1 MAIPAL
7 TKQPGAPLGSLRQ
20 AARVALCLPA
30 FLLVQPDRAAAVDVA
45 TPISYTAL
53 LMTVEFAAINILD
66 LNHRSISSDNFEQT
80 INNPSPRED
89 DDGDFVNYVLH
100 PLMGSETYLRARE
113 GDFGIPG
120 SIGFSLAASLTWEYA
135 VESWTEHPSA
145 KDIFVTTGVG
155 WLIGEIRYRLKQYAI
170 DNDLSYVL
178 VDPIWAALEYFDV
191 SITKRD
197 SEVTTLFGFT
207 FPL

>member
-1 MAIPAL
+1 MG
-7 TKQPGAPLGSLRQ
+7 K
-20 AARVALCLPA
+20 
-30 FLLVQPDRAAAVDVA
+30 D
-45 TPISYTAL
+45 
-53 LMTVEFAAINILD
+53 
-66 LNHRSISSDNFEQT
+66 EQT
-80 INNPSPRED
+80 IKNPSPRED

-145 KDIFVTTGVG
+145 QDIFVTTGVG

-170 DNDLSYVL
+170 DNGLSYVL
-178 VDPIWAALEYFDV
+178 VDPIWAALEYFAV

-207 FPL
+207 FSL

>member
-1 MAIPAL
+1 MTAGIR
-7 TKQPGAPLGSLRQ
+7 TKRLNHHLRSWRQ
-20 AARVALCLPA
+20 TARIALCLPP
-30 FLLVQPDRAAAVDVA
+30 FLFLQPDRAAALDVA
-45 TPISYTAL
+45 TPVTYTAL
-53 LMTVEFAAINILD
+53 LMAVEFAAINILD
-66 LNHRSISSDNFEQT
+66 LNHHSISYDNFERT
-80 INNPSPRED
+80 VKDPSPRED
-89 DDGDFVNYVLH
+89 DDSDFVNHVLH

-120 SIGFSLAASLTWEYA
+120 SIGFSLAASITWEYA

-155 WLIGEIRYRLKQYAI
+155 WMIGEIRYQMKRYAI
-170 DNDLSYVL
+170 ENDLSYVL

-197 SEVTTLFGFT
+197 SEVTALFGFT

>member
-1 MAIPAL
+1 MTAIPA
-7 TKQPGAPLGSLRQ
+7 KQLSRMLRSLRQ
-20 AARVALCLPA
+20 TARIALCLPP
-30 FLLVQPDRAAAVDVA
+30 FLLLQPDRAVAIDVA
-45 TPISYTAL
+45 TPVSYTAL
-53 LMTVEFAAINILD
+53 LMAVEFAAINILD
-66 LNHRSISSDNFEQT
+66 LNHRSISYDNFERT

-89 DDGDFVNYVLH
+89 DDSDFINYVLH

-120 SIGFSLAASLTWEYA
+120 SIGFSLAASVTWEYA
-135 VESWTEHPSA
+135 VESWTEHPST

-155 WLIGEIRYRLKQYAI
+155 WLIGELRYQLKQYAI

-191 SITKRD
+191 SITKRG
-197 SEVTTLFGFT
+197 SEVTTLFGVT